1 MNAVAPVFVL
11 GSSAQSLWDAANGV
25 DAPITGKGG
34 CVMATMELEKN
45 LPSVENNVEIML
57 DQVGMVYQNADG
69 KDVTALTSVS
79 LDIQKGE
86 FVSLLG
92 PSGCGKTTLLRIIAD
107 LLQPTSGTVQI
118 GGETPRAARLKQR
131 YGMVFQSA
139 VLYDWRTVRKN
150 VMLPLEIMKVLKAD
164 RIERADKMLKLVG
177 LTDFADHYPRQLSGG
192 MQQRV
197 GIARALAI
205 RPEILL
211 MDEPFSALDEFTR
224 EKLHVDLLR
233 IWRKTNKT
241 IIFVTHNIQESV
253 FLSDRVCVLSPHPG
267 RLSAVVN
274 IDLPRPRTMEM
285 KETPE
290 FTALVA
296 KVRNSFEGV

>member
-107 LLQPTSGTVQI
+107 LLHRRGRYRNAGST
-118 GGETPRAARLKQR
+118 GGR
-131 YGMVFQSA
+131 G
-139 VLYDWRTVRKN
+139 
-150 VMLPLEIMKVLKAD
+150 
-164 RIERADKMLKLVG
+164 
-177 LTDFADHYPRQLSGG
+177 
-192 MQQRV
+192 
-197 GIARALAI
+197 
-205 RPEILL
+205 
-211 MDEPFSALDEFTR
+211 
-224 EKLHVDLLR
+224 
-233 IWRKTNKT
+233 
-241 IIFVTHNIQESV
+241 
-253 FLSDRVCVLSPHPG
+253 SDRCSQRAVHGLP
-267 RLSAVVN
+267 SA
-274 IDLPRPRTMEM
+274 
-285 KETPE
+285 
-290 FTALVA
+290 
-296 KVRNSFEGV
+296 NSG